1 MHHWNALKLQSQVLA
16 MVAATAPLLKSE
28 QLSEG
33 LTEGM
38 VPFGPFIYLKN
49 HMFSLLGL
57 MILIIIV
64 FLFCAVHQVG

>member
-38 VPFGPFIYLKN
+38 VPFGPFIYFKKS
-49 HMFSLLGL
+49 H
-57 MILIIIV
+57 V
-64 FLFCAVHQVG
+64 